1 MLYSAKNFFGVLKAR
16 LIHKHG
22 LKSSFEGAVLLDVF
36 SVLGHRGSA
45 DNLNFSTRKR
55 RFQYVCGVHASL
67 GITRADYVVD
77 LVNDENYVSRRFHLI
92 KKPQHSRFKL
102 PAELRTRN
110 ESGKI
115 HKIYFASAESV
126 RNISRDYLLRKRFC
140 NRGFSDTGLTYEAG
154 IVLLPAAKYLY
165 DAGKIAFSAYDPVKS
180 ARTRLLGQILT
191 ISI

>member
-1 MLYSAKNFFGVLKAR
+1 MTKN
-16 LIHKHG
+16 H
-22 LKSSFEGAVLLDVF
+22 
-36 SVLGHRGSA
+36 
-45 DNLNFSTRKR
+45 
-55 RFQYVCGVHASL
+55 
-67 GITRADYVVD
+67 
-77 LVNDENYVSRRFHLI
+77 VSRRFHLI

-165 DAGKIAFSAYDPVKS
+165 DAGKIAFSAYDPVRERPNAPSRSDSDNKYLDTCAPS
-180 ARTRLLGQILT
+180 AFSRFPSPYRLYGLLM
-191 ISI
+191 SPAYCL